1 MTFDEL
7 KKIPLP
13 DELKKELHS
22 VKYVLDNSNYPA
34 LVEMVL
40 NQMGFDNSE
49 DYYNIQNCMNNG
61 ASGGYHG
68 FIYHS
73 ECEDFVR
80 EAGNVLENYIVEFC
94 EETGLMGEEYMDE
107 AISILYEQNY
117 LENAND
123 DIDIHD
129 YEDLINPRLAGMCY
143 GILKWSPFFKNDKFD
158 REDFSSLYWYFDNE
172 NMIPSGSVA
181 SFLAWFALEG
191 VCREFEKND

>member
-1 MTFDEL
+1 MNLDEL
-7 KKIPLP
+7 KKIPVP

-22 VKYVLDNSNYPA
+22 VKFVLDNSNYPA

-40 NQMGFDNSE
+40 NQMVFDSSE

-80 EAGNVLENYIVEFC
+80 EAGNVLENYIIEFC
-94 EETGLMGEEYMDE
+94 EETGSMGEEYIEE
-107 AISILYEQNY
+107 AVMTLYED
-117 LENAND
+117 NAKGED
-123 DIDIHD
+123 DFDD
-129 YEDLINPRLAGMCY
+129 YVDLINPRLAGMCY

-158 REDFSSLYWYFDNE
+158 REDFSSLYWYFDYE
-172 NMIPSGSVA
+172 NMIPSGSIA